1 MLHRIA
7 DAIVERAEEIAF
19 LECLDTG
26 QALRFMS
33 KTALRGAENF
43 RYFADLA
50 PAARDGKHLPSDTL
64 MNVTTR
70 VPIGPVGVI
79 TPWNT
84 PFMLSTWKIAPAL
97 AAGCTVVHKPA
108 ELSPITARLLMEIA
122 EEAGAV
128 SVMVLDKLPS
138 DVRKA
143 GGVAR
148 TASIRIIQE
157 IMDNVTIPVM
167 AKCRIGHVY
176 EANVLA
182 ETNVDMVDE
191 SEVLT
196 PADEYHHIW
205 KWDYTT
211 PFVNGARS
219 LGEALRRVE
228 EGAAM
233 IRTKGEPGTG
243 NVAEAITHIKKVND
257 ELRAIKSIYDS
268 GDKQDLVRM
277 ARELKV
283 SYQLVEETAKIGR
296 LPVVNFA
303 AGGIATPADAA
314 YLMSLGCDG
323 IFVGSGIFKAED
335 AQERARAVVLATT
348 FWEEPDKVKEAQK
361 MIDERQSLLGLDVK
375 NLELKMQERGG
386 SA

>member
-1 MLHRIA
+1 MIPLSGDIPESKGAVHEDVESFSISRGTSTLKRGFAHMLKNGVVM
-7 DAIVERAEEIAF
+7 D
-19 LECLDTG
+19 
-26 QALRFMS
+26 
-33 KTALRGAENF
+33 
-43 RYFADLA
+43 
-50 PAARDGKHLPSDTL
+50 
-64 MNVTTR
+64 VTT
-70 VPIGPVGVI
+70 VEQ
-79 TPWNT
+79 
-84 PFMLSTWKIAPAL
+84 A
-97 AAGCTVVHKPA
+97 
-108 ELSPITARLLMEIA
+108 EIA

-148 TASIRIIQE
+148 TASIRTIQE

-182 ETNVDMVDE
+182 ETNVDMIDE

-219 LGEALRRVE
+219 LGEALRRIE

-257 ELRAIKSIYDS
+257 ELRTIKSIYDS

>member
-1 MLHRIA
+1 MIPLSGDIPNSKGAICENVDSNSIVRGTSTLKRGFAHMLKNGVVM
-7 DAIVERAEEIAF
+7 D
-19 LECLDTG
+19 
-26 QALRFMS
+26 
-33 KTALRGAENF
+33 
-43 RYFADLA
+43 
-50 PAARDGKHLPSDTL
+50 
-64 MNVTTR
+64 VTT
-70 VPIGPVGVI
+70 VEQ
-79 TPWNT
+79 
-84 PFMLSTWKIAPAL
+84 AQ
-97 AAGCTVVHKPA
+97 
-108 ELSPITARLLMEIA
+108 IA

-148 TASIRIIQE
+148 TASIRIIEE
-157 IMDNVTIPVM
+157 IMDHVTIPVM
-167 AKCRIGHVY
+167 AKCRIGHMY
-176 EANVLA
+176 EAKVLD
-182 ETNVDMVDE
+182 ETNVDMIDE

-196 PADEYHHIW
+196 PADEYRHIW

-219 LGEALRRVE
+219 LAEALRRVE

-243 NVAEAITHIKKVND
+243 NVAEAIYHIKKVNE

-268 GDKQDLVRM
+268 DDKQDLVKM
-277 ARELKV
+277 AREFKV
-283 SYQLVEETAKIGR
+283 SYDLVEETARIGR

-348 FWEEPDKVKEAQK
+348 FWEEPDKVKDAQK

-375 NLELKMQERGG
+375 NLDLKMQERG
-386 SA
+386 STV

>member
-1 MLHRIA
+1 MIPLAGERL
-7 DAIVERAEEIAF
+7 DAGGIMQE
-19 LECLDTG
+19 G
-26 QALRFMS
+26 GS
-33 KTALRGAENF
+33 LRGTVMVKRGFAHMLKGGVVMDVTNAEQ
-43 RYFADLA
+43 
-50 PAARDGKHLPSDTL
+50 AR
-64 MNVTTR
+64 
-70 VPIGPVGVI
+70 
-79 TPWNT
+79 
-84 PFMLSTWKIAPAL
+84 
-97 AAGCTVVHKPA
+97 
-108 ELSPITARLLMEIA
+108 IA

-148 TASIRIIQE
+148 TAGIGIIRE
-157 IMDNVTIPVM
+157 IMGSVTIPVM

-176 EANVLA
+176 EARVLA
-182 ETNVDMVDE
+182 ETDVDMIDE

-196 PADEYHHIW
+196 PADEARHIW

-219 LGEALRRVE
+219 LPEALRRIE

-243 NVAEAITHIKKVND
+243 NVTEAITHIKKLND
-257 ELRAIKSIYDS
+257 GLRLIRSIHDA
-268 GDKQDLVRM
+268 GDRQEMMRM
-277 ARELKV
+277 AREYRV
-283 SYQLVEETAKIGR
+283 SYDIIQETAKLGR

-335 AQERARAVVLATT
+335 AANRARAVVLATT
-348 FWEEPDKVKEAQK
+348 FWDQPARVREAQE
-361 MIDERQSLLGLDVK
+361 MIDERMSMPGLDAASMDIR
-375 NLELKMQERGG
+375 MQERGAA
-386 SA
+386 S

>member
-1 MLHRIA
+1 MRSVFQNMIPLSGDIPNAKGIKSDSLDSIDVTKGTSTLKRGFAHMLKNGVVM
-7 DAIVERAEEIAF
+7 D
-19 LECLDTG
+19 
-26 QALRFMS
+26 
-33 KTALRGAENF
+33 
-43 RYFADLA
+43 
-50 PAARDGKHLPSDTL
+50 
-64 MNVTTR
+64 VTT
-70 VPIGPVGVI
+70 VEQ
-79 TPWNT
+79 
-84 PFMLSTWKIAPAL
+84 AQ
-97 AAGCTVVHKPA
+97 
-108 ELSPITARLLMEIA
+108 IA

-148 TASIRIIQE
+148 TASIRIIQD

-176 EANVLA
+176 EAKVLA
-182 ETNVDMVDE
+182 EANVDMIDE

-196 PADEYHHIW
+196 PADENHHIW

-219 LGEALRRVE
+219 LAEALRRIE

-243 NVAEAITHIKKVND
+243 NVAEAILHIKKVND
-257 ELRAIKSIYDS
+257 ELRTIKSIFDS

-277 ARELKV
+277 AREFKV
-283 SYQLVEETAKIGR
+283 SFELVEETARIGR

-323 IFVGSGIFKAED
+323 IFVGSGIFKADD
-335 AQERARAVVLATT
+335 ARERARAVVLATT
-348 FWEEPDKVKEAQK
+348 FWEDPKAVKEAQK
-361 MIDERQSLLGLDVK
+361 MINEKQSMLGLDVD
-375 NLELKMQERGG
+375 NLELRMQDRGG